1 MSSQFM
7 ALGPY
12 HIPLA
17 THSENLLS
25 GLVLVALLT
34 YFYVAFGKL
43 IQTGGDKL
51 ADRRMES
58 RVYYSSAAAV

>member
-1 MSSQFM
+1 MSSQFL

-12 HIPLA
+12 HLPFT
-17 THSENLLS
+17 THTENVLS

-51 ADRRMES
+51 DDRKMES